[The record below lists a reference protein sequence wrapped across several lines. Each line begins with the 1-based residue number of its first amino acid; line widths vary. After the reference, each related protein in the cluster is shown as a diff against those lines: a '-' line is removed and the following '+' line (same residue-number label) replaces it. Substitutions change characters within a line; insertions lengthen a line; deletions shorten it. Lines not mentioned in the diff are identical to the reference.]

1 MRCARCGKPLV
12 LTVLSVVLLV
22 CLDATSADAQTDLL
36 WQHSDGRLAV
46 WKMQRWVNLS
56 GDPLGL
62 GQLPDPSW
70 QLVASSD
77 FNSDG
82 FPDHIFQ
89 HQADGRLAI
98 WLMNRHAMVGGFPL
112 SPDRVSDLSWKVR
125 GAGDFDGD
133 SRPDLIWQNEVT
145 GQVSVWLMDGTTR
158 RDGQLLS
165 PPVVAD
171 TDWRIVGVADFN
183 QDGHSDLLWQH
194 QNNGLIAVW
203 YMNGL
208 NMVDGVL
215 VSNEVS
221 DPNLK
226 IRAVGDVDGDA
237 QPDLVWQNQA
247 TGLLATWV
255 MAGHVRQFSA
265 LLSPDRVADTGWRIV
280 GMHYSQDFLPCIP
293 KLVSPSRGALLD
305 NGRTDRKDAIVWAF
319 DWTECP
325 GATAYSLIVYLPRA
339 TFPVVNTATTQSSF
353 ESVRCGSFIAPVN
366 ASGWRVRLRAF
377 VDGVWGPWSPEYN
390 FDVEPPNTDP
400 TSSCAEGLSS
410 R

>member
-1 MRCARCGKPLV
+1 M
-12 LTVLSVVLLV
+12 LLV
-22 CLDATSADAQTDLL
+22 CLTATSADAQTDLL

-82 FPDHIFQ
+82 HPDHVFQ

-98 WLMNRHAMVGGFPL
+98 WLMNRHAMVRGFPL
-112 SPDRVSDLSWKVR
+112 SPDRVPDLSWKVR

-145 GQVSVWLMDGTTR
+145 GQISVWLMDGTTR

-165 PPVVAD
+165 PSVVAD
-171 TDWRIVGVADFN
+171 TDWRIVGVADFDR
-183 QDGHSDLLWQH
+183 DGQSDLLWQH
-194 QNNGLIAVW
+194 QSNGLIAVW
-203 YMNGL
+203 YMSGL
-208 NMVDGVL
+208 SMIDGVL
-215 VSNEVS
+215 VSSEVS

-226 IRAVGDVDGDA
+226 IRAVGDVDGDSR
-237 QPDLVWQNQA
+237 PDLVWQNQA

-255 MAGHVRQFSA
+255 MTNHVRQFSE

-280 GMHYSQDFLPCIP
+280 GMHYSQDFIPNPESLNCIP
-293 KLVSPSRGALLD
+293 QLLSPSRGVLLD
-305 NGRTDRKDAIVWAF
+305 NGRTDREDTIKWTF
-319 DWTECP
+319 DWTDCP
-325 GATAYSLIVYLPRA
+325 RATAYSILVYGPSA
-339 TFPVVNTATTQSSF
+339 TIAIINTATTQSSF
-353 ESVRCGSFIAPVN
+353 QFVECGSYIIPAN
-366 ASGWRVRLRAF
+366 ANGWRVWIRSM
-377 VDGVWGPWSPEYN
+377 VDGVWGNWSREYN
-390 FDVEPPNTDP
+390 FDVEPLNTDP
-400 TSSCAEGLSS
+400 PSSCVSPASK
-410 R
+410 